1 MKTSLKRLLR
11 GAVAVG
17 FPARHG
23 TPSLWIS
30 APWKLVAVLLLFSGS
45 AQAQWLAGYDHR
57 KPLAINAGVNA
68 GTGYQIQVRVGES
81 SGAAGF
87 DLHLGGRALNFPND
101 VRFTD
106 NDGTTG
112 LGHWLESTTGS
123 APNRTATFW
132 VKVNDDLN
140 SSQSIFTY
148 YRKSADAS
156 GSNGDATFSFFDD
169 FPGASIDG
177 AKWITDNAT
186 GWSVTGGEL
195 RGTNTSGRIR
205 SQTAFNS
212 GVILETKYRSV
223 TRPTNGNMALG
234 FWASTS
240 DSFGW
245 LNHPA
250 SGGGDYMRI
259 NSGWTG
265 IANECNVPVIARMT
279 VRATQVDF
287 LVTRQDTGAVWHDR
301 PNNNSTVSNERI
313 ALGHRYDNS
322 NLNQTYNAFWDWV
335 RVRKNA
341 DTTPVLGAAGA
352 EQNNIPTV
360 TLTAPANGSQVV
372 SGSSATATATV
383 TSGTPPYSVQFF
395 RTFNGGAAVSA
406 GTDNTDPYSV
416 NLGVLADGSYTIYA
430 TVTDSASPT
439 PATATSATHTF
450 TVAPDVTPPSPSP
463 MTFAVN
469 PVSIGVSS
477 IRMAATTATDTA
489 SPAVQYYFEN
499 TTSATNSGWISS
511 PAWTESG
518 LTVGTSYSYRV
529 KARDSASIP
538 NETAFSG
545 VSSASPGPLTPRPI
559 TLVNPGFESPILADG
574 SSTDSLP
581 GWLPIGN
588 VVLAAAWNPNAT
600 FYAAEAPEGQNIG
613 DIFLS
618 PAYSG
623 FSQVLQG
630 AEGQFQADTAYAL
643 KVRVG
648 RNLLDPYDGYIIQLL
663 ANGAVIAQDDNSTVP
678 AAGSFVTASFNYLYN
693 ASLHSHLVG
702 FPLEIRLLSKGLA
715 GGVGDVNFDDVQL
728 TYATSNPVAIHGGP
742 YRLSKDAP
750 LALNGSGSL
759 PSTGA
764 TITAYEWDL
773 DGRNDHL
780 GFIADVTGATPASIP
795 YATLTGTYGMAAGAN
810 TIRLRIT
817 DNAGLSVIGT
827 TAVNIFSLVNY
838 VGPDTP
844 RGQDEQWN
852 KTTNWDTATVPSG
865 LVDVV
870 IPANKFLPCLSATT
884 PTYTGNLAIGA
895 NSQISIGWTT
905 SSLLAA
911 NSLGKPGSTVITM
924 NSGSSIN
931 FRIGGTPIVPAIA
944 LAGDASVILGS
955 STQTGAQA
963 SFNHPI
969 TGSYRLSF
977 FGNGHGSCVANLN
990 APNAFNEIYTAGGPY
1005 VDGGVTIQGNAPG
1018 SLGTGNLTLT
1028 ALGGGGNSGLLII
1041 NAPNSMADG
1050 ATLSMA
1056 GNTAV
1061 KITMNANDT
1070 ISRLVING
1078 VQLPAGTYGSTTSS
1092 ASFKQ
1097 TWMAGTGILTVTDGQ
1112 GSYWDLNGATA
1123 GAGGASPTGTWDTST
1138 SWSASPAGTAATS
1151 SWVAGGKAVFAAG
1164 SDATGAYTVTV
1175 GGPNDITVTNT
1186 FSASS
1191 NTGRSSFSATRPGWA
1206 LNSGNCVVVL
1216 VSSLN
1221 ATGFTATYA
1230 GLPMTVQGV
1239 FESRNAYTG
1248 IAYIISDS
1256 LPSSGDVVINV
1267 PRVWAPANTGAYEN
1281 QGTTYS
1287 ILSLSNVATPGTAA
1301 TRVVSGNPPST
1312 STLAYSTSINGSF
1325 VVGVSSDSNWRN
1337 TPKTVTGRCSQIII
1351 QAQPAYANFGHF
1363 QGSVAAAGS
1372 YTDVYNASPTAMITL
1387 PLNAKTIPNP
1397 LLSGVGQKI
1406 SGLEFERGAVTITS
1420 SKLEMQA
1427 TSLVTSASGVT
1438 ATIASQITGLASS
1451 GLTKKGAGILVLSN
1465 ATNNY
1470 TGPTSVLNGTL
1481 RLGASNA
1488 VPNTAV
1494 SLSGD
1499 APGVIAS
1506 LDLNGFNNTVAGLT
1520 FGGSS
1525 MTSGSAVTTGAGTL
1539 TLGGNVLYSGLNS
1552 PLGASLAGNLSLGSA
1567 TRDFQIADSSSAAND
1582 LTVSAV
1588 ISGTGG
1594 LTKTGIG
1601 TLLLSG
1607 NNAYTGLTT
1616 VTSGLLILSGS
1627 NNAAA
1632 TGGMAV
1638 NDGAAIRFDSLGS
1651 IPGTGS
1657 NVTIQSG
1664 GLAFFV
1670 SSFGSGNLPAALAR
1684 INPASAG
1691 VIAVDNFTS
1700 APFNLATNGLN
1711 VSLGSLNDVT
1721 YTGTITPSGGAYRI
1735 GGGTGAITLT
1745 GANALT
1751 GGNSLIVNGRVAI
1764 ANSNNLSG
1772 ATTINPTGRLQIGT
1786 GGTSGSLASTTI
1798 LNNGMLAFN
1807 RSDTLTQGTHF
1818 WATIGG
1824 TGVLEQAGSGT
1835 LILNGN
1841 NAYSGGTNLLAGT
1854 LRLGHANAIGSGPLA
1869 IYSGAL
1875 DVASALTL
1883 TSNNAITLGGSFSFG
1898 GTANLN
1904 MGTGGVSITDD
1915 HIITLNGTN
1924 KMLTFGGAMTN
1935 VSGGDQTI
1943 TVNGTGNTLVSGG
1956 LNMSSDPNSLL
1967 IALTIG
1973 GTGDVSITGT
1983 VNDFS
1988 GGPDPVF
1995 NYDGSEMRLGSLTK
2009 TGTGKLTLSG
2019 ENNYTGNTLVSGG
2032 VLHLAGGIQRSPII
2046 VNSGGTLGFTLGS
2059 TITST
2064 KRLTLNE
2071 GHKIRIVG
2079 DPTLDSYTLMIADSI
2094 VGGAPT
2100 LETPIPL
2107 YFLEIADQELRLTKS
2122 DITPPVV
2129 VDITHDQGTGPNVG
2143 PIFQNTVVTYTVTFN
2158 EDIDHNTVSASDFA
2172 NAAVSTPSAFTI
2184 GTIMEVSP
2192 GVFTVQVTPTTAGNL
2207 QLSIPTTAD
2216 IRDAAINLL
2225 DSDPAIEDDSTIRVV
2240 DPATNWLV
2248 GTDIEDDQGGGDVT
2262 QGTLVTYTIFFGRD
2276 INHTTLE
2283 PADFGNAGTSSVNIG
2298 AVAEISPGIVTVQ
2311 ATPTTTGTLRFQINA
2326 GATLIDAVGNNLD
2339 TASPIVDDTT
2349 ISVVDLTPPTLVGTS
2364 FVDNKGGGPVTVN
2377 TLVTYT
2383 VTFSED
2389 MNTSTV
2395 TADVFGNQGTSAVT
2409 VGAVTET
2416 SPGVFSLQV
2425 TPTTEG
2431 TLRIQI
2437 NGDAVI
2443 TDVAGNILDVST
2455 TIADDTTITVDG
2467 TAPTLAAAN
2476 IVDDKSGGPVT
2487 VNTLVTYT
2495 VTFSEDM
2502 NASTFTTDDFGNAGT
2517 SAVTL
2522 GTITETAPGVFTV
2535 QVTPTTAG
2543 TLIFSMKQNA
2553 VLSDVAGNNLNT
2565 TTAIT
2570 DDTTITVDGTAPTL
2584 AAANIVD
2591 DKSGGPVTVNT
2602 LVTYTVTFSEDMN
2615 ASTVTADD
2623 FENAGT
2629 AATTIGAVTETT
2641 PGVFTVAAT
2650 PTAAGTLILRVK
2662 AGAILADAAG
2672 NNLNTTSA
2680 ITDNTTIT
2688 VNGATGSYE
2697 TWSAGAPFAGDA
2709 NGDGVANALAWVLG
2723 AADPNAA
2730 AYALLPTFDAKS
2742 DPNFV
2747 IFTYRRTDA
2756 ANNDPNTVITVQQST
2771 ALTSNGWGT
2780 AVHDGTN
2787 VIVTVTDNFHSTVPG
2802 IDRVEVKL
2810 RKSVFSP
2817 AGKLFVRLNVAPTP

>member
-1 MKTSLKRLLR
+1 MTPPLKRLLR
-11 GAVAVG
+11 GAVALC
-17 FPARHG
+17 FPSRHG
-23 TPSLWIS
+23 IPSLWIS
-30 APWKLVAVLLLFSGS
+30 APWKLVAMLLLFSGS
-45 AQAQWLAGYDHR
+45 AQAQWLTGYNYR
-57 KPLAINAGVNA
+57 KSLAINAGVGA
-68 GTGYQIQVRVGES
+68 GTSYQIQVRVGES
-81 SGAAGF
+81 SVSTGY
-87 DLHLGGRALNFPND
+87 DLHAGGNALNFPND

-106 NDGTTG
+106 EDGTTN
-112 LGHWLESTTGS
+112 LGHMLESTTGS
-123 APNRTATFW
+123 PPNRTATFW
-132 VKVNDDLN
+132 VKINDNLD
-140 SSQSIFTY
+140 SSQSILAY
-148 YRKSADAS
+148 YGKSADTSA
-156 GSNGDATFSFFDD
+156 SNGDNTFSFYDD
-169 FPGASIDG
+169 FAGGSING

-186 GWSVTGGEL
+186 GWSVSGGEL
-195 RGTNTSGRIR
+195 RGQNTNGRIR

-212 GVILETKYRSV
+212 GVILETKYRAVS
-223 TRPTNGNMALG
+223 RAFNGHMALG
-234 FWASTS
+234 FYTNAG
-240 DSFGW
+240 DNFGW
-245 LNHPA
+245 MNG
-250 SGGGDYMRI
+250 SGGDFMRV
-259 NSGWTG
+259 NGTWTG
-265 IANECNVPVIARMT
+265 IGNECVVPVIARVT
-279 VRATQVDF
+279 ARATQVD
-287 LVTRQDTGAVWHDR
+287 LYVYRQDTGVVWHDR
-301 PNNNSTVSNERI
+301 PNNTSTVSNERI
-313 ALGHRYDNS
+313 ALGLRYDNS
-322 NLNQTYNAFWDWV
+322 ATNQSYDAYWDWV
-335 RVRKNA
+335 RVRKYA
-341 DTTPVLGAAGA
+341 DTTPTLGAAGTQQA
-352 EQNNIPTV
+352 YIPIV
-360 TLTAPANGSQVV
+360 ALTAPANGSQVA
-372 SGSSATATATV
+372 SGSAPSATAIPSA
-383 TSGTPPYSVQFF
+383 GTPPYSVQFF
-395 RTFNGGAAVSA
+395 RTFNDGPAVSA

-416 NLGVLADGSYTIYA
+416 NLGVLANGSYTIYA

-469 PVSIGVSS
+469 PVSIGSGS
-477 IRMAATTATDTA
+477 IRMTATTATDTV

-511 PAWTESG
+511 PTWTDSG

-545 VSSASPGPLTPRPI
+545 VSSVAPGPLTPRPI
-559 TLVNPGFESPILADG
+559 TLVNPGFENPILADG
-574 SSTDSLP
+574 SSTDTLP

-588 VVLAAAWNPNAT
+588 VVLPAAWNPNVT
-600 FYAAEAPEGQNIG
+600 YYAFDPPEGQNIG
-613 DIFLS
+613 DVYLS

-623 FSQVLQG
+623 FSQVLQR
-630 AEGQFQADTAYAL
+630 AEGQFQADTTYAL

-648 RNLLDPYDGYIIQLL
+648 RNLVDSYDGYIIQLL

-728 TYATSNPVAIHGGP
+728 TYATSNPVVIHGGP

-750 LALNGSGSL
+750 LTLNGSASL

-764 TITAYEWDL
+764 TITTYEWDL
-773 DGRNDHL
+773 DSRNDHL
-780 GFIADVTGATPASIP
+780 GFIANLTGATPASIP
-795 YATLTGTYGMAAGAN
+795 YATLTSTYGMAAGAN

-817 DNAGLSVIGT
+817 DNAGLSVIGFT
-827 TAVNIFSLVNY
+827 TVNLFSLSIY
-838 VGPDTP
+838 VGPDTAP
-844 RGQDEQWN
+844 GNNERWN
-852 KTTNWDTATVPSG
+852 NTVSWDTATVPSG
-865 LVDVV
+865 LVDVL
-870 IPANKFLPCLSATT
+870 IPANKFIPCLSAAT
-884 PTYTGNLAIGA
+884 PNYTGNLTIGA
-895 NSQISIGWTT
+895 NSQLSIGWTT

-911 NSLGKPGSTVITM
+911 NSLGTPGSSVITM
-924 NSGSSIN
+924 DSGSSIN

-944 LAGDASVILGS
+944 LIGNASVILGS

-969 TGSYRLSF
+969 TGAYRLSF
-977 FGNGHGSCVANLN
+977 FGNSTGSCVANLN
-990 APNAFNEIYTAGGPY
+990 APNSFNEIYTAGGPY

-1018 SLGTGNLTLT
+1018 SLGTGNVTLT
-1028 ALGGGGNSGLLII
+1028 ALGGGGNSGLLVI

-1050 ATLSMA
+1050 ATLSMD
-1056 GNTAV
+1056 GNTAL

-1070 ISRLVING
+1070 IARIVING
-1078 VQLPAGTYGSTTSS
+1078 VQLPAGTYGSSTST
-1092 ASFKQ
+1092 ATFKQ
-1097 TWMAGTGILTVTDGQ
+1097 TWMAGNAVLTVTDGQ
-1112 GSYWDLNGATA
+1112 GRYWDNNGATA
-1123 GAGGASPTGTWDTST
+1123 GAGGASPSGNWDASA
-1138 SWSASPAGTAATS
+1138 SWSNSITGTAATA
-1151 SWVAGGKAVFAAG
+1151 SWVAGGSAVFAAG
-1164 SDATGAYTVTV
+1164 SDAAGPYTVTV
-1175 GGPNDITVTNT
+1175 GGSNGITITNSFT
-1186 FSASS
+1186 ASV
-1191 NTGRSSFSATRPGWA
+1191 NTGTSSFNVTRSGWA
-1206 LNSGNCVVVL
+1206 LNGGNGVAVMI
-1216 VSSLN
+1216 SSLN

-1230 GLPMTVQGV
+1230 GQPMVVQGV
-1239 FESRNAYTG
+1239 FEARNSYTG
-1248 IAYIISDS
+1248 IAYIIGDS
-1256 LPSSGDVVINV
+1256 LPATGDVVISV
-1267 PRVWAPANTGAYEN
+1267 PRVMPAINTGAYGN
-1281 QGTTYS
+1281 MGTVYS
-1287 ILSLSNVATPGTAA
+1287 ILSLSGVASAGTAV
-1301 TRVVSGNPPST
+1301 TRVHVGNAPVTT
-1312 STLAYSTSINGSF
+1312 SLSYSTSVNNSF
-1325 VVGVSSDSNWRN
+1325 VLGVASDSNWQN
-1337 TPKTVTGRCSQIII
+1337 QLKTVVGTCSDVIT
-1351 QAQPAYANFGHF
+1351 QAKPAYFNTVQCSGFV
-1363 QGSVAAAGS
+1363 SAAGS
-1372 YTDVYNASPTAMITL
+1372 YTDVYSNRPAALITL
-1387 PLNAKTIPNP
+1387 PFNAKTDSNP
-1397 LLSGVGQKI
+1397 LLAGAGQKI
-1406 SGLEFERGAVTITS
+1406 SGLAFEEGAVTITG
-1420 SKLEMQA
+1420 SKLELQT
-1427 TSLVTSASGVT
+1427 TSFMNSASGVT
-1438 ATIASQITGLASS
+1438 ATIASQIAGLASS
-1451 GLTKKGAGILVLSN
+1451 GLTKKGAGILILSN

-1470 TGPTSVLNGTL
+1470 TGPTSVINGTL

-1506 LDLNGFNNTVAGLT
+1506 LDLNGFNNTVEGLT

-1539 TLGGNVLYSGLNS
+1539 TLGGNVVYSGLNS
-1552 PLGASLAGNLSLGSA
+1552 PLGASLVGNLSLGSV
-1567 TRDFQIADSSSAAND
+1567 TRNFQIADSSSAASD

-1607 NNAYTGLTT
+1607 NNTYTGLTT
-1616 VTSGLLILSGS
+1616 VTSGLLIFSGS
-1627 NNAAA
+1627 NYAAA
-1632 TGGMAV
+1632 TGGIAV

-1700 APFNLATNGLN
+1700 APFNLAANGLN
-1711 VSLGSLNDVT
+1711 ATLGALNDVN
-1721 YTGTITPSGGAYRI
+1721 YTGSITPSGGAYRI
-1735 GGGTGAITLT
+1735 GGGTGTITLT

-1751 GGNSLIVNGRVAI
+1751 GGNSLIVSGRVAI
-1764 ANSNNLSG
+1764 TNSNNLSG

-1818 WATIGG
+1818 WATISG

-1835 LILNGN
+1835 LDLNSN
-1841 NAYSGGTNLLAGT
+1841 NTYSGGTNLLAGT
-1854 LRLGHANAIGSGPLA
+1854 LRLGHANAIGSGSLA

-1904 MGTGGVSITDD
+1904 MGMGGVSITDD
-1915 HIITLNGTN
+1915 HTITLNGTD

-1956 LNMSSDPNSLL
+1956 LNMSSDPNSFLT
-1967 IALTIG
+1967 ALTIG

-2059 TITST
+2059 TIPST

-2071 GHKIRIVG
+2071 GHKIRIIG
-2079 DPTLDSYTLMIADSI
+2079 TPTLDSYTLMIADSI

-2107 YFLEIADQELRLTKS
+2107 YFLEIAEKELRLTKS

-2129 VDITHDQGTGPNVG
+2129 VDITHDQGTGLNVG
-2143 PIFQNTVVTYTVTFN
+2143 PIYQDTIVTYTVTFN
-2158 EDIDHNTVSASDFA
+2158 EDIDQGTVSAADFA
-2172 NAAVSTPSAFTI
+2172 NAAVASPSGFTI
-2184 GTIMEVSP
+2184 GTIMEISP
-2192 GVFTVQVTPTTAGNL
+2192 GVFTVQVTPTTVGNL
-2207 QLSIPTTAD
+2207 QLSIPATAVILD
-2216 IRDAAINLL
+2216 GANNLL
-2225 DSDPAIEDDSTIRVV
+2225 DSDPAIDDNSIISVV

-2248 GTDIEDDQGGGDVT
+2248 GTDIQDDQAGGEVN
-2262 QGTLVTYTIFFGRD
+2262 QGTLVTYTIYFGRD

-2283 PADFGNAGTSSVNIG
+2283 PADFGNAGTSSVTIG
-2298 AVAEISPGIVTVQ
+2298 TVAEISPGIVTVQ
-2311 ATPTTTGTLRFQINA
+2311 ATPTTAGTLLFRINA
-2326 GATLIDAVGNNLD
+2326 GATLMDTVGNNLN
-2339 TASPIVDDTT
+2339 TVSPIVDDTT

-2389 MNTSTV
+2389 MNASTV
-2395 TADVFGNQGTSAVT
+2395 TADVFGNQGTSTIT

-2416 SPGVFSLQV
+2416 TPGVFSLQV
-2425 TPTTEG
+2425 TPTTAG

-2437 NGDAVI
+2437 NGDAVM
-2443 TDVAGNILDVST
+2443 TDVAGNVLDVST
-2455 TIADDTTITVDG
+2455 TIADNTTITVDG
-2467 TAPTLAAAN
+2467 TAPTLTPAN
-2476 IVDDKSGGPVT
+2476 IVDDKSGGPVAL
-2487 VNTLVTYT
+2487 NTLVTYT

-2502 NASTFTTDDFGNAGT
+2502 VSSTFTTDDFDNAGT

-2522 GTITETAPGVFTV
+2522 GTITETMPGVFTV
-2535 QVTPTTAG
+2535 QVTPTTVG
-2543 TLIFSMKQNA
+2543 TLIFRVRQNA

-2565 TTAIT
+2565 A
-2570 DDTTITVDGTAPTL
+2570 
-2584 AAANIVD
+2584 
-2591 DKSGGPVTVNT
+2591 
-2602 LVTYTVTFSEDMN
+2602 
-2615 ASTVTADD
+2615 
-2623 FENAGT
+2623 
-2629 AATTIGAVTETT
+2629 
-2641 PGVFTVAAT
+2641 
-2650 PTAAGTLILRVK
+2650 
-2662 AGAILADAAG
+2662 
-2672 NNLNTTSA
+2672 SA

-2688 VNGATGSYE
+2688 VNGATGPYE

-2723 AADPNAA
+2723 AANPATA
-2730 AYALLPTFDAKS
+2730 AYALVPTFDAKS

-2747 IFTYRRTDA
+2747 IFTYRRTDE
-2756 ANNDPNTVITVQQST
+2756 ANNDPNTVITVQYST
-2771 ALTSNGWGT
+2771 AMTSNGWG
-2780 AVHDGTN
+2780 AAIHDGTN
-2787 VIVTVTDNFHSTVPG
+2787 VIVAESNNFHSTVPG

-2817 AGKLFVRLNVAPTP
+2817 AGKLFVRLNVTPTP